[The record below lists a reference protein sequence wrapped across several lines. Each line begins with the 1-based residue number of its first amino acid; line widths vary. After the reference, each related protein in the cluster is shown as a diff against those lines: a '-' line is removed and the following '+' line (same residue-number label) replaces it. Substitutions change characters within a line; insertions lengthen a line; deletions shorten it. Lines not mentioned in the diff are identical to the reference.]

1 MDPLS
6 MNFQQMGQMGM
17 ALQGQAFVG
26 GVSDTGAAPDSS
38 NGSAMLI
45 NMMAPSAHQMQMYQ
59 TNFTGSSLAQ
69 YQAMNQQFSQGKKS
83 NKMNISKNNMAAM
96 RFNAGNFDPV
106 NQFNIAHHNMPMSSN
121 AVLHQENWENS

>member
-1 MDPLS
+1 
-6 MNFQQMGQMGM
+6 MGM
-17 ALQGQAFVG
+17 ALQGQAFG

-38 NGSAMLI
+38 GGPAMLI
-45 NMMAPSAHQMQMYQ
+45 NMMAPGSNQMQMYQ

-69 YQAMNQQFSQGKKS
+69 YQVMNQQFSQGKKT

-96 RFNAGNFDPV
+96 RFNAGNYDPV

-121 AVLHQENWENS
+121 AVLHQDNWENS

>member
-38 NGSAMLI
+38 GGSAMMI
-45 NMMAPSAHQMQMYQ
+45 NMMAPSSH
-59 TNFTGSSLAQ
+59 
-69 YQAMNQQFSQGKKS
+69 
-83 NKMNISKNNMAAM
+83 
-96 RFNAGNFDPV
+96 
-106 NQFNIAHHNMPMSSN
+106 
-121 AVLHQENWENS
+121 